1 MDRFAFFYLFVI
13 SFTPIN
19 QRPNEFT
26 GGPFRKSDVADV
38 EWVYSAVIF
47 TSRRDTLSLVSL
59 FSSPFHIP
67 SLCLSLYVDLSSQR
81 PFEIRDAEG
90 VAEPPRAGR
99 KSTLN
104 LVEPPPVRNRGPFV
118 ILVNVMIIA
127 R

>member
-59 FSSPFHIP
+59 
-67 SLCLSLYVDLSSQR
+67 SLSFIFLSLSLYVDLSSQR

-104 LVEPPPVRNRGPFV
+104 LVEPPPARNRGPFV

>member
-1 MDRFAFFYLFVI
+1 M
-13 SFTPIN
+13 
-19 QRPNEFT
+19 
-26 GGPFRKSDVADV
+26 

-59 FSSPFHIP
+59 
-67 SLCLSLYVDLSSQR
+67 SLSFIFLSLSLYVDLSSQR

-104 LVEPPPVRNRGPFV
+104 LVEPPPARNRGPFV